1 MCVFIQKNY
10 FVYFRII
17 GYLCYYG
24 FKACPFFDMMCISEK
39 EIIMN
44 GKPLSKFFLLPY
56 VQFNIYIVAFD

>member
-1 MCVFIQKNY
+1 MYYMHI
-10 FVYFRII
+10 FVCFRIV

-44 GKPLSKFFLLPY
+44 GKPLSRVSFLLQKKIFIF
-56 VQFNIYIVAFD
+56 VL